1 MNSQP
6 QPAPSAATRDQQ
18 IRAALDQHWAA
29 SNANDSETEHLI
41 YHDDAVLDY
50 PQSGERTRGRANI
63 QKQRSIQPNQ
73 KRFTIRRVVGS
84 GDLWVTEY
92 ILSYDN
98 KPSYTVSIMEFSG
111 LKVAHET
118 QYFADPFSAPAFRAR
133 ILGSQTVWDGAALE
147 AHSLL
152 EVTRMDWKQ
161 LVQLVLLGIG
171 GLEQYAILLVRISI
185 GLFFAIS
192 GANKLFTAGAITPV
206 YETLVKSK
214 APFPRQ
220 TAYFVAA
227 VEFVCGSL
235 LTVGLLSSFAC
246 VALLID
252 MTVAILTNALATLPK
267 GLSPLNWLDDFLYL
281 PEVLYVLFFIWLIC
295 SGPGKFSVDHWLAGK
310 LLG

>member
-1 MNSQP
+1 
-6 QPAPSAATRDQQ
+6 
-18 IRAALDQHWAA
+18 
-29 SNANDSETEHLI
+29 
-41 YHDDAVLDY
+41 
-50 PQSGERTRGRANI
+50 
-63 QKQRSIQPNQ
+63 
-73 KRFTIRRVVGS
+73 
-84 GDLWVTEY
+84 
-92 ILSYDN
+92 
-98 KPSYTVSIMEFSG
+98 
-111 LKVAHET
+111 
-118 QYFADPFSAPAFRAR
+118 
-133 ILGSQTVWDGAALE
+133 
-147 AHSLL
+147 
-152 EVTRMDWKQ
+152 MDWKQ

-192 GANKLFTAGAITPV
+192 GANKLFTASAITPV

-214 APFPRQ
+214 VPFPRQ

-252 MTVAILTNALATLPK
+252 MTVAILTDALATLPK

-295 SGPGKFSVDHWLAGK
+295 SGPGKFSVDYWLAGK